1 MRARRLPCS
10 PPGPARSHER
20 PSRARGAFFPSGRR
34 PSMEETGGV
43 VTAGPLPVARSDPSQ
58 LARVFSN
65 RAGNAVTLPAPPHA
79 EGGQGDRD
87 RPRGGRADREA
98 ARRPVLGRVHAGRGL
113 DLFLHDPGRV
123 KCSGS
128 RPVPAGDPVA
138 GLMAAPYAAGGV
150 RHGAPS
156 PSRSPDGRFTGN
168 RRAVARFG
176 EGPAVEHGGR
186 PVPLPAPGPARTV
199 PGTGGGCR
207 RTGNRTAIAIDRPG
221 AGRADIQCYSED
233 FRNSRQVR
241 ENIGGITMMRCRVPG
256 KHI

>member
-1 MRARRLPCS
+1 M
-10 PPGPARSHER
+10 
-20 PSRARGAFFPSGRR
+20 
-34 PSMEETGGV
+34 
-43 VTAGPLPVARSDPSQ
+43 VTTGPLPVARSDPSQ

-138 GLMAAPYAAGGV
+138 GLMAASYAAGGV

-156 PSRSPDGRFTGN
+156 PSRSPDGRSPATGEPSPGS
-168 RRAVARFG
+168 AKARPSSTAADPYPSLRPAPRVPCPG
-176 EGPAVEHGGR
+176 RVGAAEGPATGLRSLSIGR
-186 PVPLPAPGPARTV
+186 GPAV
-199 PGTGGGCR
+199 PTF
-207 RTGNRTAIAIDRPG
+207 NAILKISAIPG
-221 AGRADIQCYSED
+221 RSGRISAES
-233 FRNSRQVR
+233 
-241 ENIGGITMMRCRVPG
+241 P
-256 KHI
+256 